1 MNKSS
6 ENFINYVQSLV
17 YLKNQM
23 TKGCAMT
30 NEEVKE
36 RIEEL
41 SKDFGVDESIVW
53 ALYDIMPNELYD
65 GIVTAL
71 EDYSNMIF

>member
-1 MNKSS
+1 
-6 ENFINYVQSLV
+6 
-17 YLKNQM
+17 M
-23 TKGCAMT
+23 TKGCTMT

-41 SKDFGVDESIVW
+41 AKDFEVDESIVW

-71 EDYSNMIF
+71 EDYSEIIF

>member
-1 MNKSS
+1 
-6 ENFINYVQSLV
+6 
-17 YLKNQM
+17 
-23 TKGCAMT
+23 MT

-71 EDYSNMIF
+71 EDYSDMIF